1 MFQSLVITLRE
12 GIEAALIVGILVAY
26 LSRTGNNR
34 HLGKIWLGTGLA
46 VVLSCAAGAIIF
58 VAFGELKGSVE
69 QLFEGTAMVLA
80 VGVLSYMVIWM
91 KRQAVNIKGEL
102 QARVDEA
109 LLSGS
114 GFALAS
120 LAFLVVVREGI
131 ETVLF
136 LFAATRTASPIETSV
151 GGVIGLLAAV
161 AIGYLVYASGT
172 RLNLRSFFNVT
183 GGLLILVAAGLL
195 AHAVHEFEEAGLLPV
210 IVEHVWDTGSVLSK
224 KEGVGSFLRA
234 LFGYNSNPSLSEV
247 VAYVLYAVAA
257 FWHFVSP
264 APLRRK
270 SVMQSSVQN

>member
-12 GIEAALIVGILVAY
+12 GLEAALIVGILVAY
-26 LSRTGNNR
+26 LSRIGNNR
-34 HLGKIWLGTGLA
+34 HLSKVWLGTGLA
-46 VVLSCAAGAIIF
+46 VMLSFAAGAIIF
-58 VAFGELKGSVE
+58 VAFGELEGSVE

-151 GGVIGLLAAV
+151 GGVIGLLVAV

-224 KEGVGSFLRA
+224 EEGVGSFLRA
-234 LFGYNSNPSLSEV
+234 VFGYNSNPSLSEV

-257 FWHFVSP
+257 FWHFVAP
-264 APLRRK
+264 APLRHK
-270 SVMQSSVQN
+270 SVIQPSVQS